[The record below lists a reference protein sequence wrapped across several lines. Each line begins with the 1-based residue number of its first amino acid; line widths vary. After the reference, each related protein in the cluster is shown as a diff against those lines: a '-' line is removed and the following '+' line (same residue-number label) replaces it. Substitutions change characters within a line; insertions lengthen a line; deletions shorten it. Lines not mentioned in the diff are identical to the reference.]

1 MEKDIVLSPSDQAAI
16 EKLQSFLPEKI
27 FDMHMHIASR
37 ESAPT
42 VMRTGSM
49 WAQAG
54 DPVDMDSYLRN
65 QGRLFPHAKVVRANM
80 IPMPDVTMKQANAPC
95 REAATR
101 FMVAELEKHPGCVGE
116 AMVLA
121 GDTRQDIEKQLQ
133 HPRIRGLKC
142 YHQTALGENTA
153 ECTIPEYLP
162 EAAWEVAQEWGLCIT
177 LHLVRRLSLSDPD
190 NLQYIRTM
198 AAKYPNARLI
208 LAHAAR
214 GFAAWTAVEA
224 VGELAAYP
232 NIYFDLSAVCE
243 VPAICQI
250 LKTCGHK
257 RVFWGSDYAIS
268 MMRGKCVSVG
278 QDFVWLYGE
287 ALEKWLEDA
296 YLVGVENLLAVR
308 DACNL
313 LDLPREAVEDIFYNN
328 AMEFFCIEEGKS

>member
-1 MEKDIVLSPSDQAAI
+1 MEKNILLSPGDKVAV
-16 EKLQSFLPEKI
+16 EKLRSFLPERI

-42 VMRTGSM
+42 VMRVGSM
-49 WAQAG
+49 WAQVG
-54 DPVDMDSYLRN
+54 EQVDMDSYLRD
-65 QGRLFPHAKVVRANM
+65 QGRLFPDAKVVRANM
-80 IPMPDVTMKQANAPC
+80 IPMPDVSMKEPNAPC

-101 FMVAELEKHPGCVGE
+101 LVVAQLEKHPECVGQ

-121 GDTRQDIEKQLQ
+121 GDTRQDIERQLV
-133 HPRIRGLKC
+133 HPNIRGLKC
-142 YHQTALGENTA
+142 YHQTAPGENTA
-153 ECTIPEYLP
+153 DCTIPQYLP
-162 EAAWEVAQEWGLCIT
+162 EAAWEVANERGLCIT
-177 LHLVRRLSLSDPD
+177 LHLVRRLSLADPE
-190 NLQYIRTM
+190 NLNYICTM

-214 GFAAWTAVEA
+214 GFAAWTAVETVGQLA
-224 VGELAAYP
+224 VYP

-287 ALEKWLEDA
+287 DLEKWLDDA

-308 DACNL
+308 DACTI
-313 LDLPREAVEDIFYNN
+313 LDMSREAVEDIFYNN
-328 AMEFFCIEEGKS
+328 AMEFFGLTE